1 MKNPLA
7 EKLAKTRVSFRV
19 ALSTLLGVMLIGTVA
34 LLGTLSYYNLKRNAD
49 TLSLQVLDQTS
60 LRIRVWIGKLLSRAV
75 EQTEVNRS
83 LLGTVQPRPETFNW
97 LTRYWIRMMEAEP
110 FFTLISSSFEGG
122 LMLSVERLPD
132 GTFSIRE
139 ARYDQQAGKAEFLDF
154 RPEDYPKREPYARQE
169 FDLLTGGK
177 LPEWMTQVRESG
189 QPLWTE
195 GRTIRSGAQA
205 VPGITYAAPVNGQDQ
220 KLISITTVNFDI
232 TAISTF
238 LNSNPVGKAGF
249 AFVIE
254 KLGDGSWRVIA
265 HPNPEILTREVRNER
280 GRPQFEFA
288 RWQDLGDE
296 RVVRFMEA
304 FSKESD
310 TFLGHDLKTFRYR
323 AGSGDYYGSFRRM
336 AGKDTPGWII
346 ALVIPYDE
354 IMGPVER
361 NNLETL
367 LIGLGVFFAILLAGA
382 WISSLV
388 SKPLRRVALDTEAVG
403 RFELDSKPLERSMIR
418 EVDQLMVAA
427 DDMKRGLRS
436 FRKYVPAD
444 LVRQILASGGEA
456 ELGGQKAELT
466 IFFTDIA
473 DFTTITERLEPE
485 ALVEQLGEYFE
496 AMTGALKGQTPGTLD
511 KFIGDSIMAFWGAP
525 AENPDH
531 AVAAC
536 RAALACQDAL
546 KSLHEKWAC
555 EGKPLFH
562 QRIGINTGEV
572 IVGNMGSASRLNY
585 TVVGE
590 TVNAASRFE
599 GLNKLYGTRIIIGE
613 STRLRVGDHFVAR
626 ALDLVSVKGSTKGVR
641 VYELLA
647 DASGAD
653 DRTLAIAGLSEKAL
667 ELYLGRRWADAERLY
682 GRILELN
689 PADRPSLVLLDRC
702 RLMRENPPSLDW
714 DGIHRI
720 ESK

>member
-1 MKNPLA
+1 
-7 EKLAKTRVSFRV
+7 
-19 ALSTLLGVMLIGTVA
+19 MLIGTVA

-60 LRIRVWIGKLLSRAV
+60 LRIRVWIGKLLSQAV

-97 LTRYWIRMMEAEP
+97 LTKYWIRMMEAEP

-139 ARYDQQAGKAEFLDF
+139 ARFDQQAGKAEFLDF
-154 RPEDYPKREPYARQE
+154 HPEDYPQRKPYARQE
-169 FDLLTGGK
+169 FDLSGGGK
-177 LPEWMTQVRESG
+177 IPEWLNQVRESG

-205 VPGITYAAPVNGQDQ
+205 VPGITYAAPVYNQDQ
-220 KLISITTVNFDI
+220 KLVGVTTVNFDI

-254 KLGDGSWRVIA
+254 KLGDGSWRVLA
-265 HPNPEILTREVRNER
+265 YPDPEILTREAKNER
-280 GRPQFEFA
+280 GRTQFEFA
-288 RWQDLGDE
+288 KWQDLGDE

-323 AGSGDYYGSFRRM
+323 AGDGDYYGSYRRM

-367 LIGLGVFFAILLAGA
+367 FIGLGVFFAILLAGA

-388 SKPLRRVALDTEAVG
+388 AKPLRRVALDAEAVG
-403 RFELDSKPLERSMIR
+403 RFELDSRPLDRSIIR

-444 LVRQILASGGEA
+444 VVRQILASGGEA
-456 ELGGQKAELT
+456 ELGGQRAELT

-473 DFTTITERLEPE
+473 DFTTISERMEPE

-496 AMTGALKGQTPGTLD
+496 AMSGALKGQPPGTLD

-525 AENPDH
+525 AENPEH

-536 RAALACQDAL
+536 RAALACQEGL
-546 KSLHEKWAC
+546 KALHEKWMR

-590 TVNAASRFE
+590 TVNSASRFE
-599 GLNKLYGTRIIIGE
+599 GLNKIYGTRILIGE

-626 ALDLVSVKGSTKGVR
+626 PLDLVSVKGSARGVR
-641 VYELLA
+641 IYELMA
-647 DASGAD
+647 EASGAD
-653 DRTLAIAGLSEKAL
+653 ERALAVAGLSEKAL
-667 ELYLGRRWADAERLY
+667 EMYLGRRWVDAERLY
-682 GRILELN
+682 GRVLELKPDDT
-689 PADRPSLVLLDRC
+689 PARILWRRC
-702 RLMRENPPSLDW
+702 REMRENPPPPDW